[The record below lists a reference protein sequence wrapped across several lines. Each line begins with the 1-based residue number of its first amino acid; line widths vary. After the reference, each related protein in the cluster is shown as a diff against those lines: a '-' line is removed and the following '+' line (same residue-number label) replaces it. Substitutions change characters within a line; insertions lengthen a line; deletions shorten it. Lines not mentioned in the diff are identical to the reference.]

1 MNLIRHNAKKH
12 IAAIFLL
19 VTCSSLLVACGGS
32 DSETTAGIGGTGIVY
47 GKITGFGSVHVNGG
61 KFEIDT
67 STFIVDGDVLVGQ
80 AGQDQLA
87 AGMVVQLSVETLD
100 GEFTNTALKVVYD
113 DETEGPI
120 ETLPVLDLSGNKKTF
135 TILGNNF
142 TIDQTTTIFS
152 GTCFDGT
159 GCIGKDDVV
168 EISGF
173 RTSATDVVATYVE
186 KKGAFPV
193 TTEVEFKGNVS
204 TPITDTTFMLG
215 SVTVTF
221 DRTDLP
227 SGAVLTDGQA
237 VEVKG
242 TYLAVNSV
250 DANDI
255 EFEQEDFGDD
265 VDDIDLQG
273 IVLIYNGIN
282 NFFIGSQ
289 HVDASTADFSPTSL
303 KGMDLLGMNIE
314 VEGEIVDGTLIAD
327 EAEARD
333 GDTKLRSV
341 ISEVVDTVDD
351 QFFKV
356 SYPVAAMPNEVTVR
370 IDGQTLFED
379 ETDTFPSTV
388 PFSLDDLVATDFV
401 RVEGQEVGGEVVAS
415 VVKRTDGTGQ
425 GLKLEGAVDSFVT
438 DSSITILRITYDV
451 NPTPG
456 ETDFG
461 GLTSAAFF
469 DALNP
474 LGGDFVEIEDDDVAN
489 GFADEVELE

>member
-1 MNLIRHNAKKH
+1 MNFIRHNAKKL
-12 IAAIFLL
+12 IAAIGLL
-19 VTCSSLLVACGGS
+19 VICSSMLVACGGG
-32 DSETTAGIGGTGIVY
+32 DTETTAGIGGTGIVY

-67 STFIVDGDVLVGQ
+67 STFIVDGNVLVGQ

-120 ETLPVLDLSGNKKTF
+120 ETVPLPDLSGNKKTF

-142 TIDQTTTIFS
+142 TVDQTTTIFS
-152 GTCFDGT
+152 GTCFEGP

-186 KKGAFPV
+186 KKPA

-204 TPITDTTFMLG
+204 TPITLTTFMLG

-221 DRTDLP
+221 DPTDLP
-227 SGAVLTDGQA
+227 SSGAVLTDGQA

-273 IVLIYNGIN
+273 IVLVYTGVN

-303 KGMDLLGMNIE
+303 KGMNLLGMNIE

-379 ETDTFPSTV
+379 ETNTPPSTV
-388 PFSLDDLVATDFV
+388 PFSLDDLMATYYV
-401 RVEGQEVGGEVVAS
+401 RIEGQEISNNEVLAT
-415 VVKRTDGTGQ
+415 VVKRTDPDSER
-425 GLKLEGAVDSFVT
+425 KLEGEVDAY
-438 DSSITILRITYDV
+438 DPDISITILGIEYGLNEFTEYE
-451 NPTPG
+451 PG
-456 ETDFG
+456 SPII
-461 GLTSAAFF
+461 LV
-469 DALNP
+469 
-474 LGGDFVEIEDDDVAN
+474 GDFIELEDDDVVISPY
-489 GFADEVELE
+489 GIADRVE